1 MVGAIW
7 VKRGVNG
14 SAADLLA
21 AAPAPVQ
28 FAGVRHSLMHPV
40 RTQQILRILH
50 RGLLG
55 LACLVP
61 AARARGQA
69 PNRPLDVH
77 VIDETGMRVPAVLT
91 LLLDRAGTT
100 IRRGVTDSLGR
111 TLLMAP
117 AGVPL
122 TVQVRHLGYAMAQ
135 RNVLVPLS
143 GQAARAGDTAV
154 VTLVLRRVVSS
165 LDTVR
170 VTAQES
176 LRRRIYHIDSTTIA
190 TSTRTLF
197 DAWDV
202 LTKLRPD
209 IAYGR
214 GFCPGVHDVW
224 INGEWI
230 PPELVSPNDMA
241 IARARARAPSTA
253 TPHLN
258 AQRSTAEI
266 AHPGM
271 PSTRDMVVSLLSEIP
286 PEDIAEMTFHAC
298 GEAPMPELHTDDAL
312 FITLKPGL
320 GFDPGR
326 GVYRAAPPD

>member
-1 MVGAIW
+1 MPTMTRPSVPSFSSTISSAMRRSVRSNARGSRIVACREGEDMVGAIW

-143 GQAARAGDTAV
+143 GQAAR
-154 VTLVLRRVVSS
+154 
-165 LDTVR
+165 
-170 VTAQES
+170 
-176 LRRRIYHIDSTTIA
+176 
-190 TSTRTLF
+190 
-197 DAWDV
+197 
-202 LTKLRPD
+202 
-209 IAYGR
+209 
-214 GFCPGVHDVW
+214 
-224 INGEWI
+224 
-230 PPELVSPNDMA
+230 
-241 IARARARAPSTA
+241 
-253 TPHLN
+253 
-258 AQRSTAEI
+258 
-266 AHPGM
+266 
-271 PSTRDMVVSLLSEIP
+271 
-286 PEDIAEMTFHAC
+286 
-298 GEAPMPELHTDDAL
+298 
-312 FITLKPGL
+312 
-320 GFDPGR
+320 
-326 GVYRAAPPD
+326 